1 MRTKNL
7 DYNLNEFSIKNNS
20 QLVKKLGIREN
31 NK

>member
-7 DYNLNEFSIKNNS
+7 DYNLNEFSIKNNP